1 MENTHLD
8 NEDGKTLQDLEQ
20 ADKYVA
26 FPGGIPKKW
35 LNPAFYIFVGV
46 FIGYALWVISGE
58 ILEGGKAGT
67 PPLETAKSIV
77 THLSAFTVLLTI
89 LTIVFCKGLERV
101 MYYLD
106 AKRLADQER
115 SAQKKRNSAQNRRSS
130 AQNRKSSAQNRQNS
144 AQNERN
150 DFWKRRK
157 RTSLNQTRL
166 ALIGL
171 TQFFHESYILRA

>member
-115 SAQKKRNSAQNRRSS
+115 QRAEKAEQRAEQEKQRAEQEKQRAEQAEQRAERAERLLEETKKN
-130 AQNRKSSAQNRQNS
+130 KS
-144 AQNERN
+144 
-150 DFWKRRK
+150 
-157 RTSLNQTRL
+157 
-166 ALIGL
+166 
-171 TQFFHESYILRA
+171 